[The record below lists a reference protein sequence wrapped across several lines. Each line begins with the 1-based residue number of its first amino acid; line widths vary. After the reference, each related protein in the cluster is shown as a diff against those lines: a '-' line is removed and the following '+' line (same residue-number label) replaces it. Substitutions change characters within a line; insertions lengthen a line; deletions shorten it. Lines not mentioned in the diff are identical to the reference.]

1 MKIGE
6 RIKYRREQLEM
17 SQDELARRLGYK
29 SRSSINKIENDAS
42 GLPQTKI
49 AAIAKVLRTTPAYI
63 MGWEEEIKKDPAG
76 TAERHFE
83 ILMDEDISD
92 IFEDF
97 KTLDATQRKLVK
109 DLVHSLAETK
119 KAEV

>member
-1 MKIGE
+1 MKIGD

-29 SRSSINKIENDAS
+29 SRSSINKIEKDAS

-49 AAIAKVLRTTPAYI
+49 AAIAAALKTKPSYI
-63 MGWEEEIKKDPAG
+63 MGWDEQIESNPVGA
-76 TAERHFE
+76 AELHFE
-83 ILMDEDISD
+83 MITDEDLAE

-97 KTLDATQRKLVK
+97 KKLDAAKKKIVK
-109 DLVHSLAETK
+109 DLVHSLAN
-119 KAEV
+119 AEA